1 MDVKPIT
8 LEDYKDYAKRHGMKI
23 TISDD
28 ELQKVLDA
36 GNKIEQEH
44 IKACE
49 AMREAHRERM
59 EKLMAKV
66 SEE

>member
-1 MDVKPIT
+1 MKLKPIT

-36 GNKIEQEH
+36 GNKLEQEH
-44 IKACE
+44 IKARE

-59 EKLMAKV
+59 EKLMSKV
-66 SEE
+66 SE

>member
-8 LEDYKDYAKRHGMKI
+8 LEDYKSYAKRHGIEIK
-23 TISDD
+23 ISDD

-36 GNKIEQEH
+36 GNRLEQEH
-44 IKACE
+44 IKARE
-49 AMREAHRERM
+49 AMKEAHRERM

-66 SEE
+66 SE